1 MRGRTQTETR
11 SNVAHVL
18 SLKDHALYLT
28 HLAPCPPA
36 LPLPLEELNDLVL
49 LGLICC
55 SVKGARFRANI
66 SRIDPENA
74 AEMKVGPRGGLGA
87 GFPLAPSGRWR
98 QRQSSW
104 RLRLCEE
111 LLGLEQ
117 CSISSSSSC
126 GIWLGAPRWG
136 CQLSPRE

>member
-1 MRGRTQTETR
+1 MPGLKVLERLGGVPSITR
-11 SNVAHVL
+11 QPWPDMAAVGWVVHP
-18 SLKDHALYLT
+18 
-28 HLAPCPPA
+28 APQAPEGPSPLCP
-36 LPLPLEELNDLVL
+36 
-49 LGLICC
+49 C
-55 SVKGARFRANI
+55 
-66 SRIDPENA
+66 DPENA